1 MDGFNRQGQL
11 RFSFIHSF
19 IQKTNKQTKQLKAL
33 SKRCLIFGEKSKKP
47 STFIDVHTENIKC
60 HPKEILVNV
69 LISPR

>member
-1 MDGFNRQGQL
+1 MEIKRNIVDGFNRQGQL
-11 RFSFIHSF
+11 RFSFIHSK
-19 IQKTNKQTKQLKAL
+19 KTATTKQLKAL

-60 HPKEILVNV
+60 QIV

>member
-1 MDGFNRQGQL
+1 MVLTGRGSFV
-11 RFSFIHSF
+11 FHSFIHSK
-19 IQKTNKQTKQLKAL
+19 KTATTKQLKAL

-60 HPKEILVNV
+60 QIV